1 MGEQSEHIQHLPVKL
16 DVLHGYGSWHP
27 KIIVVII
34 SKVTET
40 NITAMRKLKCFK
52 NYQNV
57 TQRHKISSCC
67 WKNGA
72 DRLTRSRIA
81 SLKLMSIESVMP
93 SSHLIVCRPFS
104 SCPQTLPASESF
116 SMNQLFT

>member
-16 DVLHGYGSWHP
+16 GVLHGYGSWHP

-40 NITAMRKLKCFK
+40 NIIAMRKLKCFK

-57 TQRHKISSCC
+57 TQRHEVNKYCR
-67 WKNGA
+67 KNGA
-72 DRLTRSRIA
+72 NVLLDT
-81 SLKLMSIESVMP
+81 V
-93 SSHLIVCRPFS
+93 
-104 SCPQTLPASESF
+104 LP
-116 SMNQLFT
+116 

>member
-81 SLKLMSIESVMP
+81 TNLRFI
-93 SSHLIVCRPFS
+93 
-104 SCPQTLPASESF
+104 
-116 SMNQLFT
+116 